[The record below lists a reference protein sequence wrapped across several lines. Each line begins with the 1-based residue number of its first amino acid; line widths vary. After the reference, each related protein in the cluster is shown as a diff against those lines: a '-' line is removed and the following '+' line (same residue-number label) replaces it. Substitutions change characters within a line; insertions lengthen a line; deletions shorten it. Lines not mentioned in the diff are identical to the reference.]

1 MMSDPRFII
10 LLFPCN
16 KHRIRCFIT
25 LAAQNTWGKTANRKR
40 YKAASPDTF
49 AETERKKYVI
59 GTEEE
64 PFQHKG
70 IITMYG
76 QVRSPELPV
85 YGAKTLAVR
94 HGALELHGKPTP
106 VTWTVLAETV
116 AVGATEIKLQIP
128 VTWSVGDEIII
139 ASTGGHTSQKGE

>member
-1 MMSDPRFII
+1 MTFSISLKCIYCICPDYIV
-10 LLFPCN
+10 LF
-16 KHRIRCFIT
+16 
-25 LAAQNTWGKTANRKR
+25 Q
-40 YKAASPDTF
+40 
-49 AETERKKYVI
+49 I

-94 HGALELHGKPTP
+94 HGALELHGKHVRFCSSFCVFP
-106 VTWTVLAETV
+106 
-116 AVGATEIKLQIP
+116 
-128 VTWSVGDEIII
+128 
-139 ASTGGHTSQKGE
+139 

>member
-1 MMSDPRFII
+1 MVFGVKNFHSSQSIYCVFSDYI
-10 LLFPCN
+10 LF
-16 KHRIRCFIT
+16 
-25 LAAQNTWGKTANRKR
+25 Q
-40 YKAASPDTF
+40 
-49 AETERKKYVI
+49 I

-94 HGALELHGKPTP
+94 HGALELHGTH
-106 VTWTVLAETV
+106 VR
-116 AVGATEIKLQIP
+116 G
-128 VTWSVGDEIII
+128 SVFFL
-139 ASTGGHTSQKGE
+139 STCFLCNQHGLHFRKQVVD